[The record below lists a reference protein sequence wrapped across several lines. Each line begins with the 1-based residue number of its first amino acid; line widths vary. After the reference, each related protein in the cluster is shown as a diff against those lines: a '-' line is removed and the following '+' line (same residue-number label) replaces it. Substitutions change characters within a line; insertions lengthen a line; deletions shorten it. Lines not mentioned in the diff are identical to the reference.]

1 MKILLKT
8 ACKGIMTVVLFAAAV
23 SAQAQTGIGTQTPD
37 ASAALEISSTTKGLL
52 MPQLTSAQKNTM
64 PTPAT
69 GLMIY
74 DTDLNCISVN
84 NGTPAAP
91 SWGCT
96 LLLNRKFF
104 YMPSI
109 NIPTST
115 ALIGVTQTKNL
126 YAQYVSEFGT
136 PKLASAGAPA
146 SIPYFAN
153 PTDLSYYVTYC
164 DTDLIEISG
173 IDANGVMTYKL
184 LKNANYDSYMN
195 IVFAPK

>member
-1 MKILLKT
+1 MKTLLKIV
-8 ACKGIMTVVLFAAAV
+8 CKGMLPMLLVMTAISVH
-23 SAQAQTGIGTQTPD
+23 SQTGINTQTPD
-37 ASAALEISSTTKGLL
+37 VSAALEIQSTTKGLL
-52 MPQLTSAQKNTM
+52 MPQLTTAQKNSM

-69 GLMIY
+69 GLMLY
-74 DTDLNCISVN
+74 DTDLKCIAVN

-91 SWGCT
+91 DWGCT

-109 NIPTST
+109 NIPTTT

-153 PTDLSYYVTYC
+153 ATDLNYYVTYC
-164 DTDLIEISG
+164 DPALIEISG
-173 IDANGVMTYKL
+173 IDANGVMTYKI

-195 IVFAPK
+195 IVFVPK